1 MNSKKNSNQHSNL
14 SNRSELNSNLKLTE
28 LLFGKCLMPVE
39 QAYDSQNPDK
49 LPAHWRKANE
59 RRLDD
64 LCAEQMLH
72 LAPLIDQP

>member
-1 MNSKKNSNQHSNL
+1 MA
-14 SNRSELNSNLKLTE
+14 
-28 LLFGKCLMPVE
+28 VE

-49 LPAHWRKANE
+49 LPAHWRKASE
-59 RRLDD
+59 HRLDD